1 MFTCLLDTI
10 MLAIDIHI
18 HIQPLEMLN
27 SETRKAFGAHHA
39 DFGEIQEIVADPA
52 KFLKYLDRVGVEKA
66 ALINYVS
73 PDVMGFT
80 AEVNDWVA
88 RYARHAPDRL
98 IPCGSVH
105 PRFCDD
111 CAAEVDRLADL
122 GIRMLKVHPPHQ
134 LIYPNAYRDDLPQQ
148 AQIYERAQALG
159 LPVMFH
165 TGTSIFPRAR
175 NKFAQPIF
183 IDDVLVDFPKLKIIL
198 AHGGR
203 PLWMDEAFFLLRR
216 SKNVFLDISSIPP
229 QSLLEYFPR
238 LEQIANQV
246 LFGSDWPGP
255 GVKDVGANLEK
266 FRALPLS
273 DEVKRKILRDNAVKV
288 FGG

>member
-1 MFTCLLDTI
+1 MT
-10 MLAIDIHI
+10 LAIDVHI

-27 SETRKAFGAHHA
+27 AQARKAFGAHHA
-39 DFGEIQEIVADPA
+39 DFGEVGQVVADPA
-52 KFLKYLDRVGVEKA
+52 KFLKYLDQVGVEKA
-66 ALINYVS
+66 VLINYVS

-105 PRFCDD
+105 PRLTEN
-111 CAAEVDRLADL
+111 CAAEVDRLAEM

-134 LIYPNAYRDDLPQQ
+134 LIYPNQYRDDLPQQ
-148 AQIYERAQALG
+148 AQIYERAQVHG
-159 LPVMFH
+159 IPIMFH
-165 TGTSIFPRAR
+165 TGTSIFPQAR
-175 NKFAQPIF
+175 NKYAQPIY
-183 IDDVLVDFPKLKIIL
+183 IDDLIVDFPKLKIIL

-216 SKNVFLDISSIPP
+216 SKNVFLDVSSIPP
-229 QSLLEYFPR
+229 QNLLTYFPR
-238 LEQIANQV
+238 LDEIADRT

-255 GVKDVGANLEK
+255 GVKDIGANLTK
-266 FRALPLS
+266 FRELPLS
-273 DEVKRKILRDNAVKV
+273 PELQRKILRENALRLFDL
-288 FGG
+288 FG

>member
-1 MFTCLLDTI
+1 MSDYQ
-10 MLAIDIHI
+10 AIDIHI

-27 SETRKAFGAHHA
+27 PETRKAFGAHHA

-111 CAAEVDRLADL
+111 CAAEVDRIADL

-216 SKNVFLDISSIPP
+216 SRNVFLDISSIPP

-238 LEQIANQV
+238 LEQIADQV

-255 GVKDVGANLEK
+255 GVKDVGANL
-266 FRALPLS
+266 
-273 DEVKRKILRDNAVKV
+273 
-288 FGG
+288 

>member
-1 MFTCLLDTI
+1 

-18 HIQPLEMLN
+18 HVQPLEMLN
-27 SETRKAFGAHHA
+27 SEAAEAFGAHHA
-39 DFGEIQEIVADPA
+39 DFSEIRDIVANPS

-66 ALINYVS
+66 VLINYVS
-73 PDVMGFT
+73 PNVMGFT

-88 RYARHAPDRL
+88 QYARHAPDRL

-105 PRFCDD
+105 PRFSKD
-111 CAAEVDRLADL
+111 CSAEVNRIADL

-134 LIYPNAYRDDLPQQ
+134 LLYPNAYRDNLPQQ
-148 AQIYERAQALG
+148 AQIYERAQELG

-165 TGTSIFPRAR
+165 TGTSIFPKAR
-175 NKFAQPIF
+175 NKFAQPIH
-183 IDDVLVDFPKLKIIL
+183 IDDLLVDFPKLKIIL

-203 PLWMDEAFFLLRR
+203 PLWMDEALFLLRR

-238 LEQIANQV
+238 LDQLADQAM
-246 LFGSDWPGP
+246 FGSDWPGP

-266 FRALPLS
+266 FKALPIS
-273 DEVKRKILRDNAVKV
+273 EEAKRKILRETALRV

>member
-1 MFTCLLDTI
+1 MPDYR
-10 MLAIDIHI
+10 AIDVHI

-27 SETRKAFGAHHA
+27 PETLKAFGAHHA
-39 DFGEIQEIVADPA
+39 NFEAVKQIVADPA
-52 KFLKYLDRVGVEKA
+52 KFLQYLDRVGVEKA
-66 ALINYVS
+66 VLINYVA

-80 AEVNDWVA
+80 AAANDWVA

-111 CAAEVDRLADL
+111 CAAETNRLADL
-122 GIRMLKVHPPHQ
+122 GIRMLKVHPSHQ
-134 LIYPNAYRDDLPQQ
+134 LVYPNQYRDDLPQQ

-165 TGTSIFPRAR
+165 TGTSIFPGAR
-175 NKFAQPIF
+175 NKYAQPIL
-183 IDDVLVDFPKLKIIL
+183 IDDLLVDFPKLKIIL

-216 SKNVFLDISSIPP
+216 SKNVFLDISGIPP

-238 LEQIANQV
+238 LDEIADRV

-255 GVKDVGANLEK
+255 IVKDVGVNIEK
-266 FRALPLS
+266 FKALPLAE
-273 DEVKRKILRDNAVKV
+273 DLKRKILRDNALEI
-288 FGG
+288 FG

>member
-1 MFTCLLDTI
+1 

-18 HIQPLEMLN
+18 HVQPLEMLN
-27 SETRKAFGAHHA
+27 SEAAEAFGAHHA
-39 DFGEIQEIVADPA
+39 DFSAIRDIVADPS

-66 ALINYVS
+66 VLINYVS
-73 PDVMGFT
+73 PNVMGFT

-88 RYARHAPDRL
+88 QYARHAPDRF

-105 PRFCDD
+105 PRFTKD
-111 CAAEVDRLADL
+111 CAAEVNRIADL

-134 LIYPNAYRDDLPQQ
+134 LLYPNAYRDDLPQQ
-148 AQIYERAQALG
+148 AQIYERAQELG

-165 TGTSIFPRAR
+165 TGTSIFPKAR
-175 NKFAQPIF
+175 NKFAQPIY
-183 IDDVLVDFPKLKIIL
+183 IDDLLVDFPKLKIIL

-203 PLWMDEAFFLLRR
+203 PLWMDEALFLLRR

-238 LEQIANQV
+238 LDQLADQTM
-246 LFGSDWPGP
+246 FGSDWPGP

-266 FRALPLS
+266 FRALPIS
-273 DEVKRKILRDNAVKV
+273 EEAKRKILRETALRV

>member
-1 MFTCLLDTI
+1 MNN
-10 MLAIDIHI
+10 AIDIHI

-27 SETRKAFGAHHA
+27 PAAAKAFGAHHG
-39 DFGEIQEIVADPA
+39 DWSEVREIVADPG

-66 ALINYVS
+66 VLINYVS

-80 AEVNDWVA
+80 TEVNDWVA
-88 RYARHAPDRL
+88 HYARHAPERL

-105 PRFCDD
+105 PRLTQD
-111 CAAEVDRLADL
+111 CAAEVNRIADL

-134 LIYPNAYRDDLPQQ
+134 LVYPNAYRDDLPQQ
-148 AQIYERAQALG
+148 ADIYERAQALG

-165 TGTSIFPRAR
+165 TGTSIFPQAR
-175 NKFAQPIF
+175 NKYAQPIF
-183 IDDVLVDFPKLKIIL
+183 IDDLLVDFPRLKIIL

-216 SKNVFLDISSIPP
+216 SKNVYLDISSIPP
-229 QSLLEYFPR
+229 QRLLEYFPR
-238 LEQIANQV
+238 LEQIADQV

-273 DEVKRKILRDNAVKV
+273 AEIKRKILRDNAIKLL
-288 FGG
+288 G

>member
-1 MFTCLLDTI
+1 

-18 HIQPLEMLN
+18 HVQPLEMLN
-27 SETRKAFGAHHA
+27 SEAAEAFGAHHA
-39 DFGEIQEIVADPA
+39 DFSAVRDIVADPS

-66 ALINYVS
+66 VLINYVS

-88 RYARHAPDRL
+88 QYARHAPDRF

-105 PRFCDD
+105 PRFTKD
-111 CAAEVDRLADL
+111 CAAEVNRIADL

-134 LIYPNAYRDDLPQQ
+134 LLYPNAYRDDLPQQ
-148 AQIYERAQALG
+148 AQIYERAQELG

-165 TGTSIFPRAR
+165 TGTSIFPKAR
-175 NKFAQPIF
+175 NKFAQPIY
-183 IDDVLVDFPKLKIIL
+183 IDDLLVDFPKLKIIL

-203 PLWMDEAFFLLRR
+203 PLWMDEALFLLRR

-238 LEQIANQV
+238 LDQLADQTM
-246 LFGSDWPGP
+246 FGSDWPGP

-266 FRALPLS
+266 FRALPIS
-273 DEVKRKILRDNAVKV
+273 EEAKRKILRETALRV

>member
-1 MFTCLLDTI
+1 MPDYR
-10 MLAIDIHI
+10 AIDVHI

-27 SETRKAFGAHHA
+27 SETLKAFGAHHA
-39 DFGEIQEIVADPA
+39 NFEEVKQIVADPG

-66 ALINYVS
+66 VLINYVS

-80 AEVNDWVA
+80 AEVNDWIA

-98 IPCGSVH
+98 IACGSVH
-105 PRFCDD
+105 PRFCAD
-111 CAAEVDRLADL
+111 CAAETNRIADL
-122 GIRMLKVHPPHQ
+122 GIRMLKVHPSHQ
-134 LIYPNAYRDDLPQQ
+134 LVYPNQYRDDLPQQ

-175 NKFAQPIF
+175 NKYAQPIF
-183 IDDVLVDFPKLKIIL
+183 IDDLLVDFPKLKIIL

-216 SKNVFLDISSIPP
+216 SKNVFLDISGIPP
-229 QSLLEYFPR
+229 QNLLDYFPR
-238 LEQIANQV
+238 LNEISDRV

-255 GVKDVGANLEK
+255 IVKDVGANIDK
-266 FRALPLS
+266 FQALPLAE
-273 DEVKRKILRDNAVKV
+273 DLKRKILRENALKI
-288 FGG
+288 FG

>member
-1 MFTCLLDTI
+1 

-18 HIQPLEMLN
+18 HIQPLGMLN
-27 SETRKAFGAHHA
+27 AETLKAFGTHHA
-39 DFGEIQEIVADPA
+39 DFAEIRELVADPA

-80 AEVNDWVA
+80 AEVNDWIA

-134 LIYPNAYRDDLPQQ
+134 LIYPNQYRADLPQQ
-148 AQIYERAQALG
+148 AHIYERAQALG

-165 TGTSIFPRAR
+165 TGTSIFPKAR
-175 NKFAQPIF
+175 NIFAQPIF
-183 IDDVLVDFPKLKIIL
+183 IDDVLVDFPRLKIIL

-203 PLWMDEAFFLLRR
+203 PLWMNEAFFLLRR
-216 SKNVFLDISSIPP
+216 SGNVFLDISSIPP

-238 LEQIANQV
+238 LEQIADQV

-255 GVKDVGANLEK
+255 GVRDVGANLET
-266 FRALPLS
+266 FRALPLA
-273 DEVKRKILRDNAVKV
+273 DPVKQKILRDNAVKLL
-288 FGG
+288 GK

>member
-1 MFTCLLDTI
+1 

-18 HIQPLEMLN
+18 HVQPLEMLN
-27 SETRKAFGAHHA
+27 SEAAEAFGAHHA
-39 DFGEIQEIVADPA
+39 DFSAIRDIVADPS

-66 ALINYVS
+66 VLINYVS
-73 PDVMGFT
+73 PNVMGFT
-80 AEVNDWVA
+80 AKVNDWVA
-88 RYARHAPDRL
+88 QYARHAPDRF

-105 PRFCDD
+105 PRFTKD
-111 CAAEVDRLADL
+111 CAAEVNRIADL

-134 LIYPNAYRDDLPQQ
+134 LLYPNAYRDDLPQQ
-148 AQIYERAQALG
+148 AQIYERSQELG

-165 TGTSIFPRAR
+165 TGTSIFPKAR
-175 NKFAQPIF
+175 NKFAQPIY
-183 IDDVLVDFPKLKIIL
+183 IDDLLVDFPRLKIIL

-203 PLWMDEAFFLLRR
+203 PLWMDEALFLLRR

-238 LEQIANQV
+238 LDQLADQTM
-246 LFGSDWPGP
+246 FGSDWPGP

-266 FRALPLS
+266 FRALPIS
-273 DEVKRKILRDNAVKV
+273 EEAKRKILRETALRV

>member
-1 MFTCLLDTI
+1 MTQ
-10 MLAIDIHI
+10 AIDVHI

-27 SETRKAFGAHHA
+27 AQARKAFGAHHA
-39 DFGEIQEIVADPA
+39 DFAEVQEIVAEPA
-52 KFLKYLDRVGVEKA
+52 KFLRYLDRVGIEKA

-98 IPCGSVH
+98 LPCGSVH
-105 PRFCDD
+105 PRFTQN
-111 CAAEVDRLADL
+111 CAAEVDRLAEM
-122 GIRMLKVHPPHQ
+122 GIRLLKVHPPHQ
-134 LIYPNAYRDDLPQQ
+134 LIYPNQYRDDLPQQ

-165 TGTSIFPRAR
+165 TGTSIFPKAR
-175 NKFAQPIF
+175 NKYAQPIH
-183 IDDVLVDFPKLKIIL
+183 IDDLIVDFPELKIIL

-216 SKNVFLDISSIPP
+216 SRNVFLDISSIPP
-229 QSLLEYFPR
+229 QSLLRYFPR
-238 LEQIANQV
+238 LDEIADQT

-255 GVKDVGANLEK
+255 GVKDVGANLAA
-266 FRALPLS
+266 FSQLSLS
-273 DEVKRKILRDNAVKV
+273 DEIKRKILRENALRL
-288 FGG
+288 FA

>member
-1 MFTCLLDTI
+1 

-18 HIQPLEMLN
+18 HVQPLEMLN
-27 SETRKAFGAHHA
+27 SEAAEAFGAHHA
-39 DFGEIQEIVADPA
+39 DFSAIRDIVADPS

-66 ALINYVS
+66 VLINYVS
-73 PDVMGFT
+73 PNVMGFT
-80 AEVNDWVA
+80 AKVNDWVA
-88 RYARHAPDRL
+88 QYARHAPDRF

-105 PRFCDD
+105 PRFTKD
-111 CAAEVDRLADL
+111 CAAEVNRIADL

-134 LIYPNAYRDDLPQQ
+134 LLYPNAYRDDLPQQ
-148 AQIYERAQALG
+148 AQIYERSQELG

-165 TGTSIFPRAR
+165 TGTSIFPKAR
-175 NKFAQPIF
+175 NKFAQPIY
-183 IDDVLVDFPKLKIIL
+183 IDDLLVDFPKLKIIL

-203 PLWMDEAFFLLRR
+203 PLWMDEALFLLRR

-238 LEQIANQV
+238 LDQLADQTM
-246 LFGSDWPGP
+246 FGSDWPGP

-266 FRALPLS
+266 FRALPIS
-273 DEVKRKILRDNAVKV
+273 EEAKRKILRETALRV

>member
-1 MFTCLLDTI
+1 

-18 HIQPLEMLN
+18 HVQPLEMLN
-27 SETRKAFGAHHA
+27 SEAAEAFGAHHA
-39 DFGEIQEIVADPA
+39 DFSAIRDIVADPS

-66 ALINYVS
+66 VLINYVS

-88 RYARHAPDRL
+88 QYARHAPDRF

-105 PRFCDD
+105 PRFTKD
-111 CAAEVDRLADL
+111 CAAEVNRIADL

-134 LIYPNAYRDDLPQQ
+134 LLYPNAYRDDLPQQ
-148 AQIYERAQALG
+148 ARIYERAQELG

-165 TGTSIFPRAR
+165 TGTSIFPKAR
-175 NKFAQPIF
+175 NKFAQPIY
-183 IDDVLVDFPKLKIIL
+183 IDDLLVDFPKLKIIL

-203 PLWMDEAFFLLRR
+203 PLWMDEALFLLRR

-238 LEQIANQV
+238 LDQLADQTM
-246 LFGSDWPGP
+246 FGSDWPGP

-266 FRALPLS
+266 FRALPIS
-273 DEVKRKILRDNAVKV
+273 EEAKRKILRETALRV

>member
-1 MFTCLLDTI
+1 MNYQ
-10 MLAIDIHI
+10 AIDIHI

-27 SETRKAFGAHHA
+27 SEAARAFGAHH
-39 DFGEIQEIVADPA
+39 DDWGEIRKTVASPD
-52 KFLKYLDRVGVEKA
+52 KFLEYMDRVGLEKA
-66 ALINYVS
+66 VLINYVS

-105 PRFCDD
+105 PRFTQD
-111 CAAEVDRLADL
+111 CAAEVDRIAAL
-122 GIRMLKVHPPHQ
+122 GIKMLKVHPPHQ
-134 LIYPNAYRDDLPQQ
+134 LIYPNAYRGDLPQQ

-165 TGTSIFPRAR
+165 TGTSVFPKAR

-183 IDDVLVDFPKLKIIL
+183 IDDLLVDFPRLKIIL

-203 PLWMDEAFFLLRR
+203 PLWMNEAFFLLRR
-216 SKNVFLDISSIPP
+216 SRNVYLDISSIPP

-238 LEQIANQV
+238 LEQIADQV

-255 GVKDVGANLEK
+255 GVKDVGANLKK
-266 FRALPLS
+266 FRALPLA
-273 DEVKRKILRDNAVKV
+273 EETKRKILRDNALRVL
-288 FGG
+288 G